1 MDIWNYKRMNTNMK
15 YKMVDL
21 FAGCGGLSLGME
33 QAGFTPWFVNEIVE
47 TFCNTYKRNHTLSD
61 GHYFV
66 GDINELNEHLDEY
79 EKYLEDITLV
89 CGGPPCQG
97 FSMANRQRIL
107 DDPRNQLYK
116 AYLVFLKK
124 VRPKFFVMENVKGM
138 SNKIAEIRQNFKDYL
153 GEEYV
158 FDYRLLRAQDFG
170 VPQNRERF
178 IMIGNR
184 MGIAPGLIFDAIFEL
199 KRAPFVLRD
208 ALEGLPHL
216 EAKKEKGA
224 KDVENSKS
232 GYTECD
238 FIYPDTEFY
247 HFINGNRRITKLY
260 NHKNRYNNQRDI
272 EIYSRL
278 PQGANSLHPSIADI
292 MPYKNRND
300 IFKDKYFKL
309 DERQICKTITSHM
322 KFDCNMYIHPWE
334 SRGLSPREAARIQTF
349 PDDYV
354 ITGAQNMWYAQ
365 IGNAVPVKLAKAIGD
380 GIMKF
385 IE

>member
-1 MDIWNYKRMNTNMK
+1 MK

-116 AYLVFLKK
+116 AYLFFLKK
-124 VRPKFFVMENVKGM
+124 VRPRFFVMENVKGM
-138 SNKIAEIRQNFKDYL
+138 SNKIAEIKQNFKDYL

-158 FDYRLLRAQDFG
+158 FDYRLLKAQDFG

-184 MGIAPGLIFDAIFEL
+184 MGIEPSLIFDAIFEL

-238 FIYPDTEFY
+238 FVYPDTEFY

-260 NHKNRYNNQRDI
+260 NHKNRYNNPRDL

-380 GIMKF
+380 GIMQF